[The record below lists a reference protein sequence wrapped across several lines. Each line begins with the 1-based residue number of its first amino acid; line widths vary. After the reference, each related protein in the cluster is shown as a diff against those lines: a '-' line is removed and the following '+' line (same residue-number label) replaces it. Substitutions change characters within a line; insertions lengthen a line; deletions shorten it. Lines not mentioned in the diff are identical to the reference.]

1 MWCAYCLLPS
11 LKATEH
17 PSDIF
22 AVGFEELVDL
32 KPSAIVHTRYSL
44 QLSLS
49 FPPAPPSTH
58 FSHPILHLLSPVSP
72 CLPSLP
78 LPPPASLS
86 LPLAP
91 YSSTNRKEWG
101 AELERVLSL
110 NTPYILLTAEQMVG
124 ICLYVFIRPHLV
136 PFIRQ
141 VLLAVHM
148 PTGAWH

>member
-1 MWCAYCLLPS
+1 MGVAVGVPTVSLPLS
-11 LKATEH
+11 MQAAEH

-44 QLSLS
+44 QTPLSLIIS
-49 FPPAPPSTH
+49 CRHILAC
-58 FSHPILHLLSPVSP
+58 PILVTLLTPHPSPVPP
-72 CLPSLP
+72 CLPPLTHPHHPSSPCPPSLH
-78 LPPPASLS
+78 
-86 LPLAP
+86 
-91 YSSTNRKEWG
+91 SSTNRREWG

-124 ICLYVFIRPHLV
+124 ICLYIFIRPHLV

-141 VLLAVHM
+141 VL
-148 PTGAWH
+148 